1 MTKEEKP
8 LRGKT
13 MEIRKIQISEP
24 TLGDEEWQA
33 VKGPI
38 ESGWLTQGPKVKAF
52 EENFAKEHNV
62 KHAVATTSCTT
73 ALHLALAAMGIGP
86 EDEVIVPAFTWIAT
100 ANAVVYCGGTPV
112 FCDVDLDTYN
122 MCPKDL
128 AAKITD
134 KTKAIIP
141 VHLFGLFADMNKI
154 RKVAGDITILEDAAC
169 AAGATYHGKY
179 PGEIGLAAAFSF
191 HPRKSIT
198 TGEGGMVTTNDD
210 ALAEKMIILRNH
222 GASAS
227 AEVRHQ
233 GAKPYLL
240 PEFNHLGFNHRMS
253 DIQAAIGLVQLTKLN
268 KFISE
273 RQEWAEYYTNE
284 LAGIEWLRTPVTPD
298 DCSPAYQAYVC
309 YVDENKAPMPR
320 NEIME
325 YLQDN
330 GISTRPGTHAVHLLG
345 YYRDNYGMKPEDCPN
360 ALDADQHSM
369 AIPLHNK
376 MTKDDYAYVV
386 EKLKNI

>member
-1 MTKEEKP
+1 M
-8 LRGKT
+8 
-13 MEIRKIQISEP
+13 MEFRKIQISEP
-24 TLGDEEWQA
+24 SLGEEEWQA
-33 VKGPI
+33 VKEPI

-52 EENFAKEHNV
+52 EEAFAKEHNV

-73 ALHLALAAMGIGP
+73 ALHLALAAMDIGP
-86 EDEVIVPAFTWIAT
+86 GDEVIVPAFTWIAT

-112 FCDVDLDTYN
+112 FCDIDLQTFN

-128 AAKITD
+128 ATKVTD

-141 VHLFGLFADMNKI
+141 VHLFGLFADMIAIKEI
-154 RKVAGDITILEDAAC
+154 AGAINILEDAAC
-169 AAGATYHGKY
+169 AAGASLNGKY
-179 PGEIGLAAAFSF
+179 AGELGMAAAFSF

-210 ALAEKMIILRNH
+210 ALAEKMIMLRNH
-222 GASAS
+222 GASIS

-253 DIQAAIGLVQLTKLN
+253 DVQAAIGLVQITKLR
-268 KFISE
+268 KFIDE
-273 RQEWAEYYTNE
+273 RNQWANYYAE
-284 LAGIEWLRTPVTPD
+284 KLSDLDWLRTPLIPEG
-298 DCSPAYQAYVC
+298 CSPAYQAYVC
-309 YVDENKAPMPR
+309 YVDESRSPMSR

-325 YLQDN
+325 YLQEN
-330 GISTRPGTHAVHLLG
+330 GIYTRPGTHAVHMLG
-345 YYRDNYGMKPEDCPN
+345 YYKDNYGLSADDFPN
-360 ALDADQHSM
+360 ARDADQFSM

-376 MTKDDYAYVV
+376 MTADDYDYVI
-386 EKLKNI
+386 EKLRTIEL